1 MPLCLFTTWPLM
13 EGQGQ
18 GAEAPLLGASALPCL
33 HSQGPSS
40 RLLHRPRP
48 RLSSQARPGSE
59 GACCLS
65 SRART
70 LMRRPSPGRSLPGGL
85 LLPSIRGF
93 PPSALPH
100 LHGPL
105 DGLPHGGHS
114 CCLPAHGLAA
124 MLLPMFLPSS
134 PSLGLVGPV
143 GTRRRGLPVCA
154 QLPPTVGLLGNP
166 AGHLSSMVSYSAA
179 ESTFLIHGS
188 E

>member
-1 MPLCLFTTWPLM
+1 M

-18 GAEAPLLGASALPCL
+18 GAEAPLLGAP
-33 HSQGPSS
+33 
-40 RLLHRPRP
+40 
-48 RLSSQARPGSE
+48 
-59 GACCLS
+59 
-65 SRART
+65 
-70 LMRRPSPGRSLPGGL
+70 SLPSQSGALQPAPAQAQAQALFPGQAWVRGCLLPQLEGQDTHEAAVPRQVTPRCL

-100 LHGPL
+100 LRGPL

-114 CCLPAHGLAA
+114 CCVPACGLPA

-143 GTRRRGLPVCA
+143 GTRRRGLPLCA

-166 AGHLSSMVSYSAA
+166 AGHLCSMVSYSAA